1 MGSAE
6 MKSDFYRHK
15 FYRDENS
22 GHRWGGKNINHF
34 TFGPGRYYMSTLSLG
49 CFPHL
54 STTTPPTAM
63 QFSSISDYRLLA
75 VISAQFHFTIW
86 QPRYLCH
93 LDLSGRSI
101 SSAGNLHV
109 CISLGPFVRQSVRTV
124 KEEGGCQRP
133 DYFSPLI
140 PECIAHPR
148 GMGFWDILAS
158 YEFETRRYK
167 SPSMDV

>member
-54 STTTPPTAM
+54 STPPPPDRNAI
-63 QFSSISDYRLLA
+63 FL
-75 VISAQFHFTIW
+75 HFWLQIAC
-86 QPRYLCH
+86 R
-93 LDLSGRSI
+93 D
-101 SSAGNLHV
+101 
-109 CISLGPFVRQSVRTV
+109 LGPVPFYHLTAALSVPFRPKWTLHLLRWQFTCLHLIRAICEA
-124 KEEGGCQRP
+124 KCQDSERGGGCQRP